1 MLKEGENQIPNVEDE
16 AISLQGGL
24 SCYKLTHK
32 NEHSEPIK
40 AYESK
45 ITIEFDK
52 RFTENELA
60 PRLTFLT
67 TSEANS
73 YGAEFASFRS
83 GDPLKTIVVLNQD
96 TSIKIKP
103 KMVKYVKD
111 IGDKCEEK
119 NYWSLVEESFVPKV
133 KEMCPTL
140 CTAFIL
146 PNNSITD
153 ICKTQSEVGCA
164 SSIYMEAMKD
174 VKMSY
179 NGPCTT
185 MEYDVTGITEEERR
199 EEEIKLIDG
208 FPELVGPPSMSNPMG
223 FKIPKD
229 WNGKPT
235 VMVSY
240 TFDKPEKMTVRRE
253 YLVVDFEKLI
263 GLVGGTMGL
272 FLGFAFTDTALL
284 LIDLI
289 NAMIIKIY
297 AMVFETSGKN
307 VTAKVQPK
315 A

>member
-1 MLKEGENQIPNVEDE
+1 MLKEGENLIPNVEDE
-16 AISLQGGL
+16 AISVQGGL

-32 NEHSEPIK
+32 NEHSDPIK

-73 YGAEFASFRS
+73 YGVEFASFRS

-96 TSIKIKP
+96 ISIKIKP
-103 KMVKYVKD
+103 KMVQHLKD
-111 IGDKCEEK
+111 VGDKCEER
-119 NYWSLVEESFVPKV
+119 NYWSLVEELFVPKV

-146 PNNSITD
+146 PNNSITE

-164 SSIYMEAMKD
+164 SSIFMEAMKD
-174 VKMSY
+174 VKFSY

-185 MEYDVTGITEEERR
+185 IEYDEVGKTEEQRA
-199 EEEIKLIDG
+199 EEEIKIIDG
-208 FPELVGPPSMSNPMG
+208 FPELVGPPSMTNPMG

-229 WNGKPT
+229 WDGKPT

-240 TFDKPEKMTVRRE
+240 TFEKPEKMTVRSE
-253 YLVVDFEKLI
+253 YLVVNFENLI
-263 GLVGGTMGL
+263 GLVGGTLSM
-272 FLGFAFTDTALL
+272 FLGFAFTDTTF
-284 LIDLI
+284 DLM
-289 NAMIIKIY
+289 NLTVAMVSKIY
-297 AMVFETSGKN
+297 AMVFETSGKKI
-307 VTAKVQPK
+307 TAKVQPK
-315 A
+315 V